1 MPRKIQNKDTGFI
14 DSNVIKSIDKM
25 LKTDVN
31 KAETLRQTR
40 ILLIILSLVL
50 VQLSGCLPAPS
61 SPLTQLISEPPDFPL
76 IRLDNNVCP
85 SDMLYNF
92 LMHNSKGKIG
102 PHEHA
107 DYIITRL
114 DFGSDIEIS
123 FHKASYS
130 LYCEVYD
137 KYNEKV
143 TETFAS
149 RLVKGRFEPGTDYRD
164 TVSTRGYEE
173 FIAKD
178 AANRLIND
186 LYKKIPAILTAQPRR
201 KPNAPEQTRTSHQ
214 AWRWS
219 RQ

>member
-1 MPRKIQNKDTGFI
+1 
-14 DSNVIKSIDKM
+14 
-25 LKTDVN
+25 
-31 KAETLRQTR
+31 
-40 ILLIILSLVL
+40 VL
-50 VQLSGCLPAPS
+50 VQFSGCLPAPS
-61 SPLTQLISEPPDFPL
+61 SPLTQLASEPPDFPL
-76 IRLDNNVCP
+76 IRLDSNVCP
-85 SDMLYNF
+85 SQRLYDY
-92 LMHNSKGKIG
+92 LKRASRGKIG
-102 PHEHA
+102 PHENTDA

-114 DFGSDIEIS
+114 DFDSEIEIS
-123 FHKASYS
+123 FHKASYT

-137 KYNEKV
+137 RYNQKV
-143 TETFAS
+143 TETFTN

-164 TVSTRGYEE
+164 TASTRGYEE

-186 LYKKIPAILTAQPRR
+186 LYKKIPAIVTAEPRR